1 MLHFDSLN
9 EFWPSPIQPMHRPN
23 PCPAFRG
30 WGWVRSSLRVSR
42 RERSKLLLPPRR
54 FAPAGLIL
62 THRCNLSLL
71 LFHSH
76 RSLPM
81 RGYHSSLLYLGFLTL
96 PFHLS
101 FPTFSSIPAHTFP
114 PLYSLLLY
122 SMPVQLHYIQ
132 LCRLR
137 DPRQRLWRHVI
148 KKIIIVYLIL
158 WTFLSRDLSH
168 F

>member
-1 MLHFDSLN
+1 
-9 EFWPSPIQPMHRPN
+9 MHGPN

-96 PFHLS
+96 PFHRS
-101 FPTFSSIPAHTFP
+101 FPPSP
-114 PLYSLLLY
+114 PTPPPSLYSLLLY
-122 SMPVQLHYIQ
+122 MPTVCQYSCTISSYA
-132 LCRLR
+132 RFETR
-137 DPRQRLWRHVI
+137 DDAYDV
-148 KKIIIVYLIL
+148 
-158 WTFLSRDLSH
+158 TLSKNNYRVLNFMNVFVARS
-168 F
+168 

>member
-1 MLHFDSLN
+1 
-9 EFWPSPIQPMHRPN
+9 MHGPN

-42 RERSKLLLPPRR
+42 GERSKLPLPPRR

-76 RSLPM
+76 RSLPT

-114 PLYSLLLY
+114 LSTHSSYICLQNASTAALYPA
-122 SMPVQLHYIQ
+122 MQA
-132 LCRLR
+132 
-137 DPRQRLWRHVI
+137 
-148 KKIIIVYLIL
+148 
-158 WTFLSRDLSH
+158 SRPATTPMTSRY
-168 F
+168 